1 MRKTITPSVR
11 KDITPIT
18 FSAQKTDKANAM
30 ITGLF
35 FITATLT
42 AIIGL
47 KLYDPMLA
55 TSDYLHQASLHPN
68 QITLGAIFE
77 LLVIAANCGTAI
89 MLFPYLKAY
98 NERLAF
104 GYFTFRVFECVS
116 IFLGVVSVLSLL
128 TLSQSYHSGTNPDHT
143 LYNAIGT
150 IAKASHDWTFLLGP
164 KFFLGINTFIYS
176 YVFFRTGLVPR
187 KLSVLG
193 MTGAAL
199 VFINSLFTMFGSIS
213 LFSAVDIATVFPIA
227 IYEMILAGWLIA
239 KGFSIQY
246 HSRYN

>member
-1 MRKTITPSVR
+1 MQKTMTPSVR
-11 KDITPIT
+11 KGRDSIT
-18 FSAQKTDKANAM
+18 FSVRKTDRANAI

-35 FITATLT
+35 FITATVT

-55 TSDYLHQASLHPN
+55 TSDYLHQAALHSN
-68 QITLGAIFE
+68 QITLGAVFE
-77 LLVIAANCGTAI
+77 LLLIAANCGTAI
-89 MLFPYLKAY
+89 MLFPYLKVY

-128 TLSQSYHSGTNPDHT
+128 TLSHSYNANASPDS
-143 LYNAIGT
+143 YFNAIGT
-150 IAKASHDWTFLLGP
+150 IAKAFHDWTFLLGP

-176 YVFFRTGLVPR
+176 YVFFKTELVPR
-187 KLSVLG
+187 KLSMLG
-193 MTGAAL
+193 MSGAVL
-199 VFINSLFTMFGSIS
+199 VFINSLFTMFGSITP
-213 LFSAVDIATVFPIA
+213 FSSIDIATVFPIA

-239 KGFSIQY
+239 KGFNIHY

>member
-1 MRKTITPSVR
+1 MTPSVR
-11 KDITPIT
+11 KDRDSFTL
-18 FSAQKTDKANAM
+18 SVRKTDRANAI

-35 FITATLT
+35 FITATVT

-55 TSDYLHQASLHPN
+55 TSDYLHQTALHSN
-68 QITLGAIFE
+68 QITLGAVFE

-89 MLFPYLKAY
+89 MLFPYLKVY

-128 TLSQSYHSGTNPDHT
+128 TLSHSYNATASPDSHF
-143 LYNAIGT
+143 NAIGT
-150 IAKASHDWTFLLGP
+150 IAKAFHDWTFLLGP
-164 KFFLGINTFIYS
+164 KFFLGVNTFIYS
-176 YVFFRTGLVPR
+176 YVFFKTELVPR
-187 KLSVLG
+187 ELSMLG
-193 MTGAAL
+193 MSGALL
-199 VFINSLFTMFGSIS
+199 VFINSLFTMFGSITP
-213 LFSAVDIATVFPIA
+213 FSTIDIATVFPIA

-239 KGFSIQY
+239 KGFNIHY